1 MLPLSGLIAEQRIQ
15 LFSILGSLILL
26 FFILS
31 LIKKRRLKEEYA
43 LLWIGASILFA
54 GLSIFR
60 PALEYLAHFLG
71 IHYAPTA
78 LLLMLIMAITVIL
91 IHYST
96 VISKLSEQTK
106 RLTQEL
112 ALLKHQ
118 IDTEKKNFNDHE
130 K

>member
-1 MLPLSGLIAEQRIQ
+1 MFDISDNISEQRIQ
-15 LFSILGSLILL
+15 LFSVLGSLGLL
-26 FFILS
+26 FFILT

-43 LLWIGASILFA
+43 LLWIGASILFTA
-54 GLSIFR
+54 LSIFR
-60 PALEYLAHFLG
+60 PALEYLAAFLG

-78 LLLMLIMAITVIL
+78 LLLMLIMAITIIL

-96 VISKLSEQTK
+96 VISKLSEQSK

-112 ALLKHQ
+112 ALLRHDLDLKR
-118 IDTEKKNFNDHE
+118 DSTNDHE

>member
-1 MLPLSGLIAEQRIQ
+1 MYSISDSISEQRIQ
-15 LFSILGSLILL
+15 LFSIIGSLALL
-26 FFILS
+26 FFILT

-43 LLWIGASILFA
+43 LLWIGASLLFTA
-54 GLSIFR
+54 LSIFR
-60 PALEYLAHFLG
+60 PALEYLAAFLG

-78 LLLMLIMAITVIL
+78 LLLMLIMAITIIL

-96 VISKLSEQTK
+96 VISKLSEQSK

-112 ALLKHQ
+112 ALLRHELDLKR
-118 IDTEKKNFNDHE
+118 DSLNDHE

>member
-1 MLPLSGLIAEQRIQ
+1 MLDIGEDLSEQRIQ
-15 LFSILGSLILL
+15 LFSIFGSLALL

-31 LIKKRRLKEEYA
+31 LIKKKRLKEEYA
-43 LLWIGASILFA
+43 LLWIGASILFT

-60 PALEYLAHFLG
+60 PALEYLAQFLG

-78 LLLMLIMAITVIL
+78 LLLMLIMAITIIL

-112 ALLKHQ
+112 ALLKHDLNAQ
-118 IDTEKKNFNDHE
+118 KSSLDKNEK
-130 K
+130 

>member
-1 MLPLSGLIAEQRIQ
+1 MPDISGSLADQRIQ
-15 LFSILGSLILL
+15 LFSIFGSLSLL

-43 LLWIGASILFA
+43 LLWIGASLLFT
-54 GLSIFR
+54 GFSIFR
-60 PALEYLAHFLG
+60 PALEYLANFLG

-78 LLLMLIMAITVIL
+78 LLLMLIMAITIIL

-106 RLTQEL
+106 RLSQEL

-118 IDTEKKNFNDHE
+118 IEDNKKSSDNNEK
-130 K
+130 